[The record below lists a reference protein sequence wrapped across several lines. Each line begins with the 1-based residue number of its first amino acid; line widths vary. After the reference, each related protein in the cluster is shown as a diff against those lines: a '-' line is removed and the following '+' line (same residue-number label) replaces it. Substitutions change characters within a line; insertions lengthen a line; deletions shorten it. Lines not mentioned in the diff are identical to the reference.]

1 LCTIIYGALYIAEA
15 YVTEYYRIV
24 LMLMTFFNLLA
35 TVLVLY
41 VFWSLIHRLL
51 GRLTDSGK
59 PYAAVTII
67 HWILLGIISAVSLA
81 DWAMYVAWEIR
92 EVTMVA
98 RMELTLAWVDLDSAL
113 TIIVWLL
120 SMEIMAWT
128 IFVTVKAGTH
138 RFLSRVS
145 TRNSH
150 TCH

>member
-1 LCTIIYGALYIAEA
+1 
-15 YVTEYYRIV
+15 
-24 LMLMTFFNLLA
+24 MLATFFNLLA
-35 TVLVLY
+35 TLLVFY
-41 VFWSLIHRLL
+41 IFWSLIHRLL

-67 HWILLGIISAVSLA
+67 HWILLGILSAVSLA
-81 DWAMYVAWEIR
+81 DWAMYVAWEVR
-92 EVTMVA
+92 EVTTVVSI
-98 RMELTLAWVDLDSAL
+98 EFTLAWLDLDSAL
-113 TIIVWLL
+113 TIVFWLL

-145 TRNSH
+145 THNSH

>member
-1 LCTIIYGALYIAEA
+1 MCTIIYGALYIAEA